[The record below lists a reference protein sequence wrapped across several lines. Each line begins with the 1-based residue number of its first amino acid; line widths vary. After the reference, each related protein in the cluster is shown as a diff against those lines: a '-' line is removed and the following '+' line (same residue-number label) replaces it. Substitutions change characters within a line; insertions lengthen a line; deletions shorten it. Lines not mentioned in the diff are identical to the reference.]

1 MSIEAAP
8 GAPRTDYAPA
18 LAAAIEAA
26 KEAGALLREEF
37 HRSGGPRGS
46 GGHAEIDKPAE
57 QRIRERLLAA
67 CPWAYRGEET
77 GSQPGGDG
85 HHLWVVDPNDGTSAY
100 LKGSR
105 GSAVSIAALQ
115 DGVPVLG
122 VVYAFCYPD
131 SDEGDLI
138 AWAEGCPFTRNGREV
153 TPLPLAQAALGP
165 PAIVF
170 VSQDADR
177 NPEANAACVR
187 PARYIA
193 LPSIAYRLAR
203 VAAGDGV
210 AAVSLNSP
218 CGWDYA
224 AGHAL
229 LRASGGVLV
238 DERGA
243 EVTYSPSGH
252 SSTHYCFG
260 GGAAV
265 VQELYR
271 RNWRGVFDAG
281 PIASAPFSLVRP
293 VRGRVVAD
301 AGALS
306 RAQGCLLGQLA
317 GDSLGGLVE
326 FRDRE
331 AIAREYPH
339 GVRDLRDGGTWGNLA
354 GQPTDDSEMAL
365 VLARTLAQDG
375 RYDAGRAL
383 DAYTWWWPQAWD
395 HGGTLRQALGSACR
409 GKTTAERLE
418 LARQHANQGSQS
430 NGCLM
435 RISPLGIFGAG
446 RPAEAAGWARED
458 SRLTHPHPVCQG
470 ACAAFVA
477 AVATAIAEG
486 RSPQSCYEAA
496 LAEAAR
502 SQAPDDVRKALEG
515 ARHSPPADYSTQ
527 MGWVLIALQNAF
539 WQLLHA
545 ASLEEG
551 VVDTVMR
558 GGDTDTTA
566 AIAGALLGAVHG
578 RSAVPSRWVHAL
590 LSCRPLQEA
599 PTKHPQPAAFWP
611 VDALE
616 LAEAL
621 LTAGPRPTPSSL

>member
-1 MSIEAAP
+1 
-8 GAPRTDYAPA
+8 
-18 LAAAIEAA
+18 
-26 KEAGALLREEF
+26 
-37 HRSGGPRGS
+37 
-46 GGHAEIDKPAE
+46 
-57 QRIRERLLAA
+57 
-67 CPWAYRGEET
+67 
-77 GSQPGGDG
+77 
-85 HHLWVVDPNDGTSAY
+85 
-100 LKGSR
+100 
-105 GSAVSIAALQ
+105 
-115 DGVPVLG
+115 
-122 VVYAFCYPD
+122 
-131 SDEGDLI
+131 
-138 AWAEGCPFTRNGREV
+138 
-153 TPLPLAQAALGP
+153 
-165 PAIVF
+165 
-170 VSQDADR
+170 
-177 NPEANAACVR
+177 
-187 PARYIA
+187 
-193 LPSIAYRLAR
+193 
-203 VAAGDGV
+203 VAAGDGI
-210 AAVSLNSP
+210 AAVSLNRP
-218 CGWDYA
+218 CDWDYA

-238 DERGA
+238 NERGA
-243 EVTYSPSGH
+243 EVTYSPDGH
-252 SSTHYCFG
+252 SQVSYCFG
-260 GGAAV
+260 GSPAAV
-265 VQELYR
+265 AELSR
-271 RNWRGVFDAG
+271 RNWRAVF
-281 PIASAPFSLVRP
+281 SALPAPKPSFCLVRP
-293 VRGRVVAD
+293 VRGRAVAD
-301 AGALS
+301 AGLLS

-326 FRDRE
+326 FE
-331 AIAREYPH
+331 GQGAIAREYPR
-339 GVRDLRDGGTWGNLA
+339 GVRDLQDGGHWSNLA

-395 HGGTLRQALGSACR
+395 RGNTLSKALGPACR

-418 LARQHANQGSQS
+418 LARQNADQTSQS
-430 NGCLM
+430 NGCMM

-486 RSPQSCYEAA
+486 GSPQSCYEAA

-502 SQAPDDVRKALEG
+502 SQAEADVRKALED
-515 ARHSPPADYSTQ
+515 ARHGPPADYCGQ
-527 MGWVLIALQNAF
+527 KMGWVLIALQNAF

-545 ASLEEG
+545 QSLEEG

-558 GGDTDTTA
+558 GGDTDTNA

-590 LSCRPLQEA
+590 LSCRPLRGA

-621 LTAGPRPTPSSL
+621 LTARSKPTSASL